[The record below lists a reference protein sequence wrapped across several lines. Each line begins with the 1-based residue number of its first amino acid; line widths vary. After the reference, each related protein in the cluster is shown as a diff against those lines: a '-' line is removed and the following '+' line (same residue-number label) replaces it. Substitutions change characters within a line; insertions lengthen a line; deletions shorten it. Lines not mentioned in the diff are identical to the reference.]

1 MIKQQY
7 FNFWLCFVMISEP
20 KKRTPFSIQEKMDI
34 SPPSEYK

>member
-1 MIKQQY
+1 
-7 FNFWLCFVMISEP
+7 MISEP